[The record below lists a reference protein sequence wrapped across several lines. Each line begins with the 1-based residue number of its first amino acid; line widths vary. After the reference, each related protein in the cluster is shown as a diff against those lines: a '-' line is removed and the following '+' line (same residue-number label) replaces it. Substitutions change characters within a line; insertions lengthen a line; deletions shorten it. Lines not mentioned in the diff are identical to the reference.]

1 MSKST
6 LLDISTNLKQ
16 FFIWL
21 RDQKG
26 FKKIKLTEIKYFNML
41 ENDIA
46 IANGKKYKNYPTL
59 EQIRKV
65 IFENSF
71 AKCNLPYYN
80 LHSFR
85 DALNMLGKKTC
96 TLEQYQAFKS
106 KFRA

>member
-6 LLDISTNLKQ
+6 LLHISTNLKQ

-26 FKKIKLTEIKYFNML
+26 FEKIKLTEIEYFNML

-46 IANGKKYKNYPTL
+46 IAKGKKFKNYPTL

-65 IFENSF
+65 IFEMPTTTEIEKRNQ
-71 AKCNLPYYN
+71 
-80 LHSFR
+80 
-85 DALNMLGKKTC
+85 ALIVIV
-96 TLEQYQAFKS
+96 
-106 KFRA
+106 